1 MHGVVGVLSLVLKS
15 LLPSLAWR
23 GGTACNQFTA
33 NLRGNLDSQVGV
45 ALAGSVCMRVV
56 LTGHLLID

>member
-1 MHGVVGVLSLVLKS
+1 MHGVVGFLSLVLKS
-15 LLPSLAWR
+15 LLPSLAW
-23 GGTACNQFTA
+23 TACNQFTA